1 MLTLDTG
8 DCQLLQLFTLSEEE
22 GKESVVL
29 AIFDA
34 ERIWQS
40 WLLKINLKSCSV
52 EESLKESLTKTGI
65 TVSVLPNHV
74 NAI

>member
-29 AIFDA
+29 AIFGA

-40 WLLKINLKSCSV
+40 WLLKINLKSCPV